1 MFLSV
6 FHANEGKFVHLDQK
20 CRRQASNCITFILS
34 FFYAWRKMK
43 YRRWDKNVNFFLFE
57 IFRPFVFFS
66 LSRSNPLLKLFVFG
80 NFCTVIKREGICLCC
95 FCLWPSWCSF
105 ECDMKTDNLQ
115 TYKLQVTFK
124 DTENITFNNSGV
136 GKVLFFNLRNV
147 KQSTKKWQGNFSGIN
162 TRCRMESYG
171 KWKRENV

>member
-20 CRRQASNCITFILS
+20 CRRQVSNCITFTLS

-43 YRRWDKNVNFFLFE
+43 YRRWDKNVNFFLCE
-57 IFRPFVFFS
+57 IFRPFVFFLCLALTLFWNFSS
-66 LSRSNPLLKLFVFG
+66 L
-80 NFCTVIKREGICLCC
+80 GISVPRLRGRGVCSCC
-95 FCLWPSWCSF
+95 FCPRPSRCSF

-136 GKVLFFNLRNV
+136 GKVHFLNLRNV
-147 KQSTKKWQGNFSGIN
+147 KQCTKRWHGEI
-162 TRCRMESYG
+162 
-171 KWKRENV
+171 